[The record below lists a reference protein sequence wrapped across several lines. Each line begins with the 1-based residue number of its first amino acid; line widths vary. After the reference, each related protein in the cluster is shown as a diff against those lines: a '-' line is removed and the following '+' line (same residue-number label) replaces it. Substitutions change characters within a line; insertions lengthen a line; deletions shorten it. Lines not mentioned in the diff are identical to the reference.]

1 MMLPGPNPKSQS
13 SEHHARDTAQNG
25 SPTIS
30 FWSCTCGTIID
41 VSGLSTIYQI
51 LLISSR
57 PLESRAQCLENS
69 RVGEGR
75 GPRCR
80 RLAMPSSS
88 KTVMSAATDVD
99 RGMVSPIKSL
109 KLSGNSAEDMPGVL
123 RHMYTLEVTKGWER
137 SEKDRS
143 TSPDSRTWK
152 AFKEGDLDQQR
163 KAEAQRKSA
172 EQLAAEEQKK
182 MAKGRGL
189 VRQAT
194 TRLSAAAQQPVTAA
208 RRRMS
213 ASVQATLSAS
223 AADGSGAAKRVQP
236 GTVLWWSYHSREFL
250 EMPASQNKDLPC
262 SPLLML
268 GYPIWMLLSQLWAK
282 SEANAKAYADRQ
294 LLIATDTAVRLYEV
308 VGPRDAPVSIV
319 LRDEASLEEI
329 FVSDIKLYRVLFRNA
344 LAFTGTIDTVGIKWR
359 TEGMVRQTTTSEGVR
374 SFKTCVHA
382 PDAPLCLLHPFPPYA
397 LTTPALRAAGSLLP
411 PPCLLAGFH
420 RSRPPRAPSR
430 HCSNCSTRPHREWT
444 ASTRAS
450 EELGPRR
457 RSRPSEPRG
466 DVRSRLADPPLPRRR
481 GEPPARIGIR
491 LTNSGSIH
499 LIILH
504 DSPCRCCA
512 SSPPSTDG
520 PFCVTRAG
528 PY

>member
-1 MMLPGPNPKSQS
+1 MLPGPIPKS

-41 VSGLSTIYQI
+41 VSGISTIYQI

-294 LLIATDTAVRLYEV
+294 LLIETPPSPSCCETRRASKRSSSRTSSCTGCSFATPSPSPAR
-308 VGPRDAPVSIV
+308 SI
-319 LRDEASLEEI
+319 RSAS
-329 FVSDIKLYRVLFRNA
+329 N
-344 LAFTGTIDTVGIKWR
+344 GG
-359 TEGMVRQTTTSEGVR
+359 
-374 SFKTCVHA
+374 
-382 PDAPLCLLHPFPPYA
+382 
-397 LTTPALRAAGSLLP
+397 LRAWYGRRP
-411 PPCLLAGFH
+411 PPKAFGL
-420 RSRPPRAPSR
+420 SRRACMPR
-430 HCSNCSTRPHREWT
+430 TRP
-444 ASTRAS
+444 S
-450 EELGPRR
+450 
-457 RSRPSEPRG
+457 
-466 DVRSRLADPPLPRRR
+466 
-481 GEPPARIGIR
+481 
-491 LTNSGSIH
+491 
-499 LIILH
+499 
-504 DSPCRCCA
+504 A
-512 SSPPSTDG
+512 SSIPSH
-520 PFCVTRAG
+520 PTR
-528 PY
+528 